1 MLAPR
6 TLWRE
11 ILSDRRLTSRPKL
24 TILEH
29 ARQAHDRAKSP
40 AQQILTAGELI
51 ETQTGGIK
59 ANPLLWSSYK
69 PERCARGS
77 STSSFRMKA
86 SAVPAGMLSPYK
98 PTPSLDDDDEEGE
111 QLIDD
116 LDRPFFAAYRAPR
129 GPIERQ
135 ASIVVRRAAVADV
148 LRRFHD
154 LFEFDN

>member
-11 ILSDRRLTSRPKL
+11 ILSDRRLTSRPEP

-29 ARQAHDRAKSP
+29 ACQAHERAESLR
-40 AQQILTAGELI
+40 QQILTAGELI

-86 SAVPAGMLSPYK
+86 SAVPAARRTSVPITDMLL
-98 PTPSLDDDDEEGE
+98 PTSRR
-111 QLIDD
+111 QVWMTR
-116 LDRPFFAAYRAPR
+116 DRLFLPPT
-129 GPIERQ
+129 ER
-135 ASIVVRRAAVADV
+135 RVA
-148 LRRFHD
+148 R
-154 LFEFDN
+154 